1 MVDRH
6 RATVRDPTI
15 NADLT
20 DGPAT
25 PARPNRRAP
34 SEPIPRESILLGVAL
49 FLVVAATNILTPLL
63 PAVRDDFGV
72 SIATAGWVVGSFG
85 LARLVLDLPAG
96 YLIDWLGHRRLS
108 LIALALLVVASLAG
122 LVAPSLEVLIAARI
136 GSGLAVAVLTT
147 VILAALATTAS
158 NANRGKVMSLFPTA
172 NNTAVAV
179 YPVVGGV
186 LGELLGWRATFGVT
200 AVLALVGSLILI
212 PLLLR
217 LDLPRRVP
225 NRGSVG
231 EGARVLHGRRRAI
244 AIGAT
249 NAGVVATMI
258 HRHGFRNTV
267 LPLYAATALG
277 LGGISI
283 ATAIAL
289 MSITALIVSVPG
301 GILGDR
307 IGRRRVI
314 VSGLAAIAVGDLVF
328 LATGDLLSF
337 LVASVVIGL
346 GDFYPSSQTA
356 LLSEIVPPHLRTRAM
371 SGYRFSV
378 DLGAFLGPI
387 ALAAVMD
394 AAGAPVAIA
403 VVAGLLF
410 AAAALTWLG
419 VPRSVDLDV
428 GPEATGA
435 APAPAG
441 QELVS
446 TED

>member
-1 MVDRH
+1 MDHH
-6 RATVRDPTI
+6 RASVRGTTI
-15 NADLT
+15 
-20 DGPAT
+20 
-25 PARPNRRAP
+25 ARRVP
-34 SEPIPRESILLGVAL
+34 SQPIPRESILLGVAL
-49 FLVVAATNILTPLL
+49 FMVVAATNILTPLL

-85 LARLVLDLPAG
+85 LARLALDLPAG

-108 LIALALLVVASLAG
+108 LIALAVLILASLAG
-122 LVAPSLEVLIAARI
+122 LASPTLEVLIAARI
-136 GSGLAVAVLTT
+136 GCGLAVAVLTT
-147 VILAALATTAS
+147 VILAALASTAS

-172 NNTAVAV
+172 NNASVAF
-179 YPVVGGV
+179 YPVLGGV

-200 AVLALVGSLILI
+200 VVLAVVGSLILI

-225 NRGSVG
+225 KRAAAS
-231 EGARVLHGRRRAI
+231 EDPRVLHGRRRVI

-249 NAGVVATMI
+249 NAGVVATMV

-289 MSITALIVSVPG
+289 MSVTALLVSVPG

-314 VSGLAAIAVGDLVF
+314 VTGLVAIAAGDLVF
-328 LATGDLLSF
+328 LATGDLLTF
-337 LVASVVIGL
+337 LLASIVIGL

-356 LLSEIVPPHLRTRAM
+356 LLSEIVPPHLRNRAM

-387 ALAAVMD
+387 VLAAVMD
-394 AAGAPVAIA
+394 VAGAPVAIA
-403 VVAGLLF
+403 AVAGLLLV
-410 AAAALTWLG
+410 AAVVTWLG
-419 VPRSVDLDV
+419 VPPSVDLDA

-435 APAPAG
+435 AAVPTG
-441 QELVS
+441 HELVA